1 MFSTALIRKIS
12 ELDPPVRET
21 ILLLMEEVER
31 ERARWEESVTKAEFN
46 ELKEI
51 VHELGKSVAELVEAQ
66 KRTEK
71 AIRRLTERMEKAE
84 ERLDKLEKIV
94 QELAEAQKK
103 TEEEIRKLTLGL
115 SRTRRELGGLARS
128 VAYALENEAYRH
140 LPAFLKEYH
149 NLEVLDRFV
158 RTYLDDKE
166 INIFARARRNG
177 EEVLLVGET
186 ALKLE
191 SAGKLKQLQRKIKLV
206 EKHWGRPVIPLL
218 VTHFAH
224 PKVLEK
230 AKKAGI
236 LVIQSFEWI

>member
-1 MFSTALIRKIS
+1 MFSTVLIRKIS

-31 ERARWEESVTKAEFN
+31 ERARWEESVTKAKFN

-158 RTYLDDKE
+158 RTYLDDEE